1 MRIAKAVRVPLDMI
15 VFLLLSAAA
24 AVSLG
29 LTWVLLRYAL
39 THRLVDV
46 PNERSSHRR
55 PTPRGG
61 GMAIAVAFLGSVLA
75 LWALGLLPS
84 RLGAAVGGSGSLVA
98 VVGFLD
104 DHGHVSRRWRLFAH
118 FVAATWA
125 LFCLNGMPA
134 LTVASGLHLPRGWL
148 SNGIAAVYFVWLVN
162 LFNFMDGIDGI
173 ASVETIT
180 ACLGGILLYLIVV
193 PGNQQWIVPAVLLAS
208 AGGFLF
214 WNFPPARIFMGDAGS
229 GFLGITLAVL
239 SVQAAWAAPNL
250 FWAWVILLGVFI
262 VDASVTLIRRVL
274 KGGRI
279 YLEPHRSHAYQY
291 VAWRLGTHAPVTVA
305 VGLINLVWL
314 CPLAVCVGL
323 GYLNG
328 VLGLLIAYIPLIGL
342 ALRLRAGA
350 DPL

>member
-1 MRIAKAVRVPLDMI
+1 MRIAKAVRVPFNMI
-15 VFLLLSAAA
+15 LFWLLSAAA

-29 LTWVLLRYAL
+29 LTWVLRRYAL

-46 PNERSSHRR
+46 PNERSSHRS

-61 GMAIAVAFLGSVLA
+61 GIAIAVAFLGCLLA
-75 LWALGLLPS
+75 LWALDLLPS
-84 RLGAAVGGSGSLVA
+84 RLVAALGGSGGLVA

-118 FVAATWA
+118 FVAAIWA
-125 LFCLNGMPA
+125 LFWLNGMPA
-134 LTVASGLHLPRGWL
+134 LTVAGLYLPRGWL
-148 SNGIAAVYFVWLVN
+148 SNGIAAVYFVWLLN
-162 LFNFMDGIDGI
+162 LYNFMDGIDGI

-180 ACLGGILLYLIVV
+180 ACLGGILLYVIVV
-193 PGNQQWIVPAVLLAS
+193 PGNPQWIVPALLLAS
-208 AGGFLF
+208 VGGFLF

-229 GFLGITLAVL
+229 GFLGMTLAVL

-250 FWAWVILLGVFI
+250 FWAWTILLGVFI

-274 KGGRI
+274 RGGRI

-291 VAWRLGTHAPVTVA
+291 VARRLGTHTPVSLT

-314 CPLAVCVGL
+314 CPLAICVGL

-350 DPL
+350 QAV